1 MRSKEGPLDVARQV
15 IDKLVKSFSKE
26 VERKVRLQGNEKG
39 MGRYMNEDTPSRSL
53 AQKER
58 RPQGGREETGFY

>member
-1 MRSKEGPLDVARQV
+1 MRIKEGPLDLAREV
-15 IDKLVKSFSKE
+15 LDKLVKSLSKE
-26 VERKVRLQGNEKG
+26 IERKVRLQGNEQG
-39 MGRYMNEDTPSRSL
+39 MGRSMNEDTPSGSL